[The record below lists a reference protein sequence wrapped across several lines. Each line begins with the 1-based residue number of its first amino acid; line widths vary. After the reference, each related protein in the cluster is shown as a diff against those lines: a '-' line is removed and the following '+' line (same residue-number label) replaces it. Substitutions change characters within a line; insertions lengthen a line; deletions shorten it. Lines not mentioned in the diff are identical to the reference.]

1 MRKEMNFISKLN
13 SFCVFEQGLRFH
25 LPCADPEMVREFL
38 KMKTK
43 QSEKRQLQRLAAAKR
58 DSDKFD
64 EPRSEMSAAAV
75 RDRSPLAI
83 RQPDQVSIPTSSSQ
97 NKFRGKENTT
107 DRLAL
112 KLTLL

>member
-1 MRKEMNFISKLN
+1 MNFISKLN

-43 QSEKRQLQRLAAAKR
+43 QTEKRQLQRLAAAKR

-83 RQPDQVSIPTSSSQ
+83 RQPYQVSIPTSSSH

>member
-1 MRKEMNFISKLN
+1 
-13 SFCVFEQGLRFH
+13 
-25 LPCADPEMVREFL
+25 MVREFL
-38 KMKTK
+38 SMKTK
-43 QSEKRQLQRLAAAKR
+43 QTEKRQLQRLAAAAKR